1 MYNIEIAHKCERFV
15 ATLAPLLFATN
26 RIQIRDLYSD
36 IYYALRALHLRR
48 DTLMSS
54 TDVVVKTYVAGLS
67 ETIDKLIDEIP
78 SDDTETFKD
87 CVNRALMTLYARST
101 VAHDIA
107 ERLRQ
112 YLTT

>member
-1 MYNIEIAHKCERFV
+1 MYSGDIARSCERFA
-15 ATLAPLLFATN
+15 ATLAPLLFSIG
-26 RIQIRDLYSD
+26 RVQIGDFYND
-36 IYYALRALHLRR
+36 VYHALRVLHMRR
-48 DTLMSS
+48 DMITKSN
-54 TDVVVKTYVAGLS
+54 DIVVRTYVDGLS

-78 SDDTETFKD
+78 DDVDVFKD

-101 VAHDIA
+101 IAHDIA